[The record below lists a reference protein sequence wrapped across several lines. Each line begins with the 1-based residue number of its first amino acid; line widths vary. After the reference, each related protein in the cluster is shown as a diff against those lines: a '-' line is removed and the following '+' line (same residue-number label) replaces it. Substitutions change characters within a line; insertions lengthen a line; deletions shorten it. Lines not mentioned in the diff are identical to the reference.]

1 MKGNGTLYLI
11 MSSLTFTLSLPYSY
25 KPDMDTNSLQTLL
38 GYFAFHEI
46 ITSGRLM
53 GIILILTGGA
63 LYTWAKDKEM
73 RANTKP
79 TYIPMTQQ
87 DVDEEDDSKKGTQA

>member
-1 MKGNGTLYLI
+1 
-11 MSSLTFTLSLPYSY
+11 
-25 KPDMDTNSLQTLL
+25 MDTNSLQTLL
-38 GYFAFHEI
+38 GYLAFNDI

-53 GIILILTGGA
+53 GIVLILTGGA

-87 DVDEEDDSKKGTQA
+87 DVDEEEDDSKKGAQA

>member
-1 MKGNGTLYLI
+1 
-11 MSSLTFTLSLPYSY
+11 
-25 KPDMDTNSLQTLL
+25 MDTNSLQTLL
-38 GYFAFHEI
+38 GYFAFNDV

-53 GIILILTGGA
+53 GIILILSGGA

-87 DVDEEDDSKKGTQA
+87 DVDEEQDDSKKSTQV

>member
-1 MKGNGTLYLI
+1 
-11 MSSLTFTLSLPYSY
+11 
-25 KPDMDTNSLQTLL
+25 MDTNSLQTLL
-38 GYFAFHEI
+38 GYLAFNDI

-53 GIILILTGGA
+53 GIVLILTGGA

-87 DVDEEDDSKKGTQA
+87 DVDEEEDDSKKGAQE

>member
-1 MKGNGTLYLI
+1 
-11 MSSLTFTLSLPYSY
+11 
-25 KPDMDTNSLQTLL
+25 MDTNSLQTLL
-38 GYFAFHEI
+38 GYFAFKDV
-46 ITSGRLM
+46 ITAGRLI
-53 GIILILTGGA
+53 GIILILSGGA

-87 DVDEEDDSKKGTQA
+87 DVDDEQDDSKKGIQA